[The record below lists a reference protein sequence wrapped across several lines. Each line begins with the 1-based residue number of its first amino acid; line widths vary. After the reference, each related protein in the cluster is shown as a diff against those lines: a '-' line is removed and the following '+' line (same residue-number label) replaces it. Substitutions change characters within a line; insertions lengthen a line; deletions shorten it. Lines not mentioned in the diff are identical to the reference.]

1 MAIVWR
7 YATGREAV
15 HRATLSAPLGL
26 WGVLWCD
33 KGLLMMYSKPRREE
47 IESEGEGTLPAWL
60 ARAWESYWNDEAFE
74 VSLCAVPPLSEFA
87 RSVYEVVAQIPFGC
101 VLSYGRVAA
110 SIGRPN
116 AARGVGS
123 AMRRNR
129 WPLFVPCHRVIGADG
144 SLKGY
149 GGKEGLALKAALL
162 RFEGAKIER
171 S

>member
-7 YATGREAV
+7 YATGKEAV

-26 WGVLWCD
+26 WEALWCD
-33 KGLLMMYSKPRREE
+33 RGLLMMSGSQEKEVERE
-47 IESEGEGTLPAWL
+47 GALPAWL
-60 ARAWESYWNDEAFE
+60 ACAWESYWNGETFE
-74 VSLCAVPPLSEFA
+74 VPLCAVSPLSEFA
-87 RSVYEVVAQIPFGC
+87 YSVYEAVAQIPFGC
-101 VLSYGRVAA
+101 VLSYGDIAA

-116 AARGVGS
+116 AARGVGGTL
-123 AMRRNR
+123 RRNR
-129 WPLFVPCHRVIGADG
+129 WSLFVPCHRVIGADG

>member
-1 MAIVWR
+1 MVAIVWQ
-7 YATGREAV
+7 YATGKKAV
-15 HRATLSAPLGL
+15 RRATLSAPLGL
-26 WGVLWCD
+26 WEALWCD
-33 KGLLMMYSKPRREE
+33 RGLLMMSGPQEKEVERE
-47 IESEGEGTLPAWL
+47 GALPAWL
-60 ARAWESYWNDEAFE
+60 ARAWESYWSGETFE
-74 VSLCAVPPLSEFA
+74 VPLCAVPPLSEFA
-87 RSVYEVVAQIPFGC
+87 HSVYEVVAQIPFGC

-110 SIGRPN
+110 SIGRPH

-123 AMRRNR
+123 ALRRNR

-162 RFEGAKIER
+162 RFEGAKITR